1 MMDYS
6 ETEIIAKILSGEAYL
21 FEKLIRK
28 NNPYLYK
35 VGRSYGYK
43 HEDVED
49 LMQEAFITAYLG
61 LSKFENR
68 SSFRTWIIRIMLN
81 LCYHK
86 RQKASFKNEIVP
98 EQDFTDKSKP
108 MFANNNYSNTDKT
121 ILNRELNHVLET
133 VLEEV
138 PVSYKIVFS
147 LREISGLN
155 ISETAEALDI
165 TEANVKVRLNRAKKI
180 IREKIEKIYS
190 TQDIY
195 DFNLKYCDKMVEEVM
210 TAVLSFQLAKK

>member
-1 MMDYS
+1 MDHS
-6 ETEIIAKILSGEAYL
+6 ETEIIEKILSGQAYL

-61 LSKFENR
+61 LSKFESR

-86 RQKASFKNEIVP
+86 RRKASFKNEIIP
-98 EQDFTDKSKP
+98 EHDFTDKSRP
-108 MFANNNYSNTDKT
+108 MFANTNYSNTDKT
-121 ILNRELNHVLET
+121 VLNRELNHILET
-133 VLEEV
+133 ILEEV
-138 PVSYKIVFS
+138 PINYKIVFS
-147 LREISGLN
+147 LREILGLN

-180 IREKIEKIYS
+180 IRDKIEKIY
-190 TQDIY
+190 TVEDIY
-195 DFNLKYCDKMVEEVM
+195 DFNLKYCDKMVDEVM
-210 TAVLSFQLAKK
+210 TAIFSLQLTKK